1 MRDAEDED
9 ALLARDE
16 TPEHPAGAASGVLP
30 VRAASATGDVAGVG
44 EPEAV
49 AAVEAESEATAPT
62 PEDEPAEGPSA
73 GTDRT

>member
-9 ALLARDE
+9 ALLARDGVD
-16 TPEHPAGAASGVLP
+16 ADGASSVNIPP
-30 VRAASATGDVAGVG
+30 VREAAPTGDVAGVG

-62 PEDEPAEGPSA
+62 PDDEPAEAP
-73 GTDRT
+73 RTPD